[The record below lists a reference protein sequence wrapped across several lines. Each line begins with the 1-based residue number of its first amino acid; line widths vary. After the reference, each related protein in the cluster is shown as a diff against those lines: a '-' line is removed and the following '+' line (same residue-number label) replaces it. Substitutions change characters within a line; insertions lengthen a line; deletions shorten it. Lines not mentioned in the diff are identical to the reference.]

1 MPKKNI
7 FAQTQFPGKN
17 TKQIQTTFTIM
28 RSTKIMDF
36 SNRIITFSLLI
47 CNSKRKLVK
56 ERYPKQE
63 TGGIEIQQI
72 HKMRKSKRMGIKK
85 TFTATAT
92 LGDSTVK
99 DIKKWKPPDERNK

>member
-7 FAQTQFPGKN
+7 LAQRQFPGKT
-17 TKQIQTTFTIM
+17 TKQIQTTFTIT

-36 SNRIITFSLLI
+36 SNGIITFSLLI
-47 CNSKRKLVK
+47 CNSKKKLVK
-56 ERYPKQE
+56 ERYLKQE

-72 HKMRKSKRMGIKK
+72 HKMRKSKTMGIKN
-85 TFTATAT
+85 TFTTTAT

-99 DIKKWKPPDERNK
+99 DIKKVEATR